1 MRNKLRLL
9 CLLPLLIL
17 TPGCW
22 DLHDVNSIAFVL
34 GMGIDVPSNPNN
46 AKYKVTFQ
54 LAEPIPSHEGPTT
67 QSFVISKDADSV
79 LQAIQLAQ
87 ASLSR
92 RISLSHLRAVVI
104 GEDIAKRES
113 FQDLINYLLREPDL
127 ALQLRLV
134 FVQNAQARDLLD
146 TKEKFEKRPTA
157 ALVRMGCFSEQIA
170 IVRTRDFLDFLSD
183 LKSSNGTAY
192 GSRALLPKGENLI
205 LRDGA
210 AVFKDWKLVA
220 WLNGE
225 EVLASNWLVEKSQ
238 AVVVAKTEENT
249 YTYEVRKKDTTFKPI
264 INSGNPSMLV
274 KVTTEG
280 MVMEEYG
287 EDFDLSNPENIKELE
302 LLFAKTIAQQVKSAI
317 EKSQKELKAD
327 YLGFCKAFRRYEP
340 KVFKSLNW
348 NEVYPTMPIEVE
360 VECKIKA
367 YGLRK

>member
-22 DLHDVNSIAFVL
+22 DLHDVNSTAFVL
-34 GMGIDVPSNPNN
+34 GIGIDLPSNSSS

-54 LAEPIPSHEGPTT
+54 LAKPISAHEGPTT
-67 QSFVISKDADSV
+67 QSFVISKDADSI
-79 LQAIQLAQ
+79 LQAIQQAQ

-92 RISLSHLRAVVI
+92 RISLSHLRAVAI
-104 GEDIAKRES
+104 GEDIARRES

-127 ALQLRLV
+127 AMQLRLV
-134 FVQNAQARDLLD
+134 FVQNAQARDLLSLN
-146 TKEKFEKRPTA
+146 EKFEDRPSA
-157 ALVRMGCFSEQIA
+157 ALVNMGCFSEQIS
-170 IVRTRDFLDFLSD
+170 IIRTRDFLDFLSD
-183 LKSSNGTAY
+183 LKGSNGTAY
-192 GSRALLPKGENLI
+192 GSRALLQTGENLI

-210 AVFKDWKLVA
+210 AVFKDSKLVA

-225 EVLASNWLVEKSQ
+225 EVQAANWLVEKNQ
-238 AVVVAKTEENT
+238 AIVVAKTEENT

-264 INSGNPSMLV
+264 INGGNPSILV
-274 KVTTEG
+274 KVTSEG

-287 EDFDLSNPENIKELE
+287 EYLDLSDPETIKELE
-302 LLFAKTIAQQVKSAI
+302 LLFAETIAQQVKTAI
-317 EKSQKELKAD
+317 QKSQKELKAD
-327 YLGFCKAFRRYEP
+327 YLGFHKAFRRHEP
-340 KVFKSLNW
+340 EAFKSLNW

-360 VECKIKA
+360 VECKLKA

>member
-22 DLHDVNSIAFVL
+22 DLRDVNSIAFVL
-34 GMGIDVPSNPNN
+34 GVGIDVPSNPNS

-54 LAEPIPSHEGPTT
+54 LAQPIPSHEGPTT
-67 QSFVISKDADSV
+67 ESFVISRDADSI

-87 ASLSR
+87 AGLSR

-104 GEDIAKRES
+104 GEDIARREN

-146 TKEKFEKRPTA
+146 TTQKFEKRPTA
-157 ALVRMGCFSEQIA
+157 TLVGMGRFSEQIA
-170 IVRTRDFLDFLSD
+170 IIRTRDFLDFFSD

-210 AVFKDWKLVA
+210 AIFKDWKLAA
-220 WLNGE
+220 WLNDE
-225 EVLASNWLVEKSQ
+225 EVQAANWLVEKNQ
-238 AVVVAKTEENT
+238 AVVVAKREENT

-264 INSGNPSMLV
+264 INEGNPSILV
-274 KVTTEG
+274 KVTSEG

-287 EDFDLSNPENIKELE
+287 KYLDLSNPENIKEME
-302 LLFAKTIAQQVKSAI
+302 LLFAETIAQQIKTAI
-317 EKSQKELKAD
+317 DKSQKELKAD
-327 YLGFCKAFRRYEP
+327 YLGFHKAFRRHEP
-340 KVFKSLNW
+340 KAYKTLNW
-348 NEVYPTMPIEVE
+348 SEVYPTMPIEVE